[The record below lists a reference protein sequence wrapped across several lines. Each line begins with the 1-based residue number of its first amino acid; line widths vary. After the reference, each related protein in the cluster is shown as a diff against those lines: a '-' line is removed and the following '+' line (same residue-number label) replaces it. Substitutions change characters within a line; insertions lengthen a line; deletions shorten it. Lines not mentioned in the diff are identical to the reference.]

1 MSLSNPV
8 PFGGVAFRVHGTPA
22 PQGSKR
28 GFVINGRA
36 IITDANPAPL
46 KTWRDDVKHAAL
58 DAMNG
63 AAPLAGPLELLV
75 TFVLVKPKSVK
86 RTWPHVRPD
95 LDKLL
100 RSAGDAL
107 TSAGVYGDDSQ
118 LVKITAQKVYGIQP
132 GAEVIVRVVP
142 DDVEAVA
149 A

>member
-1 MSLSNPV
+1 MLSSPT
-8 PFGGVAFRVHGTPA
+8 PFAGVAFRVHGTPA

-28 GFVINGRA
+28 GFVIGGRA

-63 AAPLAGPLELLV
+63 AQPLAGPLELLV

-86 RTWPHVRPD
+86 RGWPHVRPD

-118 LVKITAQKVYGIQP
+118 IVRITAQKVYGLRP
-132 GAEVIVRVVP
+132 GAEIIVRVVA
-142 DDVEAVA
+142 DDVEEMA